1 MTAIQPNP
9 LTRADTFF
17 GVCQALGDDL
27 GFNPIFLRVTLA
39 GMLFWN
45 PWVAIASY
53 AAGGVVVLA
62 SRLLAP
68 EPRSKQSAPPAVAET
83 EDALV
88 AEAVAPAPAG
98 DNDARQELAT
108 AA

>member
-17 GVCQALGDDL
+17 GICQALGDDL
-27 GFNPIFLRVTLA
+27 GFNPNFLRVTLA

-45 PWVAIASY
+45 PWVAIGSY
-53 AAGGVVVLA
+53 AAGGLIVLV

-68 EPRSKQSAPPAVAET
+68 EPRLNRIARPAAATT
-83 EDALV
+83 EAALI
-88 AEAVAPAPAG
+88 AEAVAPAG